1 MTRAYKLPMKI
12 PATAR
17 RRLRITASP
26 CHDDALADIIAEARG
41 CLGKDSDCTE
51 ALGSGS

>member
-1 MTRAYKLPMKI
+1 MKI

-26 CHDDALADIIAEARG
+26 CHDDALADAIAEARVDVWAR
-41 CLGKDSDCTE
+41 LG
-51 ALGSGS
+51 LQ